1 MKKQLLFAV
10 VALSAVLLAGCK
22 DPNNPDDP
30 TGKASLKITPN
41 QLVLVLGDNPVS
53 LSATITPA
61 DAAATIKWSSSNPSV
76 ATVTNKGFVQAQDYG
91 DCYIYATAGDL
102 KDSCFCHVQTF
113 MESVIFTGAIELDED
128 TMYMVDGEGKPIVYD
143 IQSSSGE
150 SYRAY
155 LSLAT
160 MYVFSDGFYVNNAG
174 QFDGAQ
180 EGVIMEMEAPMFYA
194 TAYLNN
200 TDRGTIF
207 CLGEWEVTDTA
218 STTTVKKGFPGSI
231 DEAAYMTQMKSCI
244 ADINETGGEN
254 FVNFAKAAAKA
265 IKNPTLKTY
274 TYDTDESGQGGY
286 YSSYIPEAICRSA
299 KMSLNGNYPSSSY
312 MCGLDYSEVVYQQ
325 FAQDTVLGSY
335 YDWYWG
341 LNLGYNEET
350 DVIFFND
357 EKVHFNPETKAVYG
371 NVPSAEVAPKKAP
384 RLVSVPVVS
393 ENKELA
399 AKVRAQIENCKNAKV
414 IRKH

>member
-76 ATVTNKGFVQAQDYG
+76 ATVTNKGFVQALDYG

-113 MESVIFTGAIELDED
+113 MESVIFTGAMELSED

-160 MYVFSDGFYVNNAG
+160 IGVFSDGFYVNNAG
-174 QFDGAQ
+174 YLDGAKD
-180 EGVIMEMEAPMFYA
+180 GVIMEMEAPMFYA

-218 STTTVKKGFPGSI
+218 TTTTVKKGFPGSI
-231 DEAAYMTQMKSCI
+231 DEAAYMTQMQSCI

-254 FVNFAKAAAKA
+254 LVNYLKAAAKA
-265 IKNPTLKTY
+265 LKNPTLNTY
-274 TYDTDESGQGGY
+274 SYDTDESGQGGY
-286 YSSYIPEAICRSA
+286 YSSYIPQAICHSA
-299 KMSLNGNYPSSSY
+299 KMSLNGNYPSSQY

-325 FAQDTVLGSY
+325 FAQDTVLGAY

-341 LNLGYNEET
+341 VNLGYNEET
-350 DVIFFND
+350 EQIYFND
-357 EKVHFNPETKAVYG
+357 NKVHFNPETKAVYG
-371 NVPSAEVAPKKAP
+371 NVPSAGVAPKKAA
-384 RLVSVPVVS
+384 RLISMPVVS

-399 AKVRAQIENCKNAKV
+399 AKVRAQIENYKNVKN